1 MRAMGYDSCG
11 SLYHLPKP
19 LGCESRRIWMAVLW
33 IGLPVR
39 RRRVM
44 EHCVGLAGRSR
55 QRQVLR
61 KCRVEIQR
69 EAAGFN
75 FKYPHDLAME
85 VKVSMFTF
93 LLQLSCLTC
102 SPLLW

>member
-11 SLYHLPKP
+11 TVYHLPKP
-19 LGCESRRIWMAVLW
+19 LGYESRHIWMAVLW

-61 KCRVEIQR
+61 KCRVEIQYK
-69 EAAGFN
+69 ATGFN

-85 VKVSMFTF
+85 VKVSMSTF
-93 LLQLSCLTC
+93 LLKLSYLTG